1 MTRFFISILI
11 SFVIGVLTTPLVI
24 KFARKLKLR
33 QTILHYVD
41 NHQAKAGTPTM
52 GGIGFIIALIITS
65 LIMFQGQASLL
76 FMSLAVT
83 FGYGVIGFLDDF
95 IKVYFKRNKGL
106 GFWQKLVSQVAVAG
120 IVAWFAVVNFDIAS
134 GVLLPF
140 GFNELYLGIIGIPF
154 AIFIFLAMSNSVNLT
169 DGLDGL
175 AGGVTV
181 VYLLIFAVL
190 ISLGAGVVYMGQV
203 WDQEMRN
210 LMVYCGA
217 LIGGLLAFLLFN
229 GYKAKIFMGDTG
241 SLALGGGLAALAI
254 LSRLSIFV
262 PIIGIMYVLTSIS
275 VIIQV
280 AYFKVTKGKRIF
292 LMAPLHHHLE
302 RKGVGESKIVLVYM
316 VITFL
321 CGILAILVSGAL

>member
-1 MTRFFISILI
+1 ML
-11 SFVIGVLTTPLVI
+11 LTPIVI

-52 GGIGFIIALIITS
+52 GGIGFILALIITS
-65 LIMFQGQASLL
+65 VIMFRGQASLL
-76 FMSLAVT
+76 WMSLAVT

-106 GFWQKLVSQVAVAG
+106 GFWQKLISQVAVAG
-120 IVAWFAVVNFDIAS
+120 IIAWFAVVNFDIAS

-140 GFNELYLGIIGIPF
+140 GFNELYMGLIGIPF

-190 ISLGAGVVYMGQV
+190 ISLAAGVVYMGQA

-217 LIGGLLAFLLFN
+217 LIGGLLAFLVFN
-229 GYKAKIFMGDTG
+229 GYKARIFMGDTG
-241 SLALGGGLAALAI
+241 SLALGGGLASLAI

-262 PIIGIMYVLTSIS
+262 PIVGIMYVLTSIS

-321 CGILAILVSGAL
+321 CGIVAILVSGAI

>member
-1 MTRFFISILI
+1 MIRFFISILI
-11 SFVIGVLTTPLVI
+11 AFTIGMLLTPIVI

-52 GGIGFIIALIITS
+52 GGIGFILALIITS
-65 LIMFQGQASLL
+65 VIMFRGQASLL
-76 FMSLAVT
+76 WMSLAVT

-106 GFWQKLVSQVAVAG
+106 GFWQKLISQVAVAG
-120 IVAWFAVVNFDIAS
+120 IIAWFAVVNFDIAS

-140 GFNELYLGIIGIPF
+140 GFNELYMGLIGIPF

-190 ISLGAGVVYMGQV
+190 ISLAAGVVYMGQA

-217 LIGGLLAFLLFN
+217 LIGGLLAFLVFN
-229 GYKAKIFMGDTG
+229 GYKARIFMGDTG
-241 SLALGGGLAALAI
+241 SLALGGGLASLAI

-262 PIIGIMYVLTSIS
+262 PIVGIMYVLTSIS

-321 CGILAILVSGAL
+321 CGIVAILVSGAI